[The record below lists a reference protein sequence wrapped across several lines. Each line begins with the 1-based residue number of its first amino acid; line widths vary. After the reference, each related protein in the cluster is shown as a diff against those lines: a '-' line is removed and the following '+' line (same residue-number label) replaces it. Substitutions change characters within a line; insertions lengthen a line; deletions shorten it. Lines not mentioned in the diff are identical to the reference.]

1 MFCLLHWFL
10 FPPSITNVPDRQLLN
25 QNQTTKLIQNQKA
38 TQDGEKAWT
47 LEYGKVGNKA
57 LSYQELAVQPWKNYQ
72 YLSSLDLKSLSYWLG
87 KTTYPT
93 AL

>member
-1 MFCLLHWFL
+1 MPSQRFDLKTWNSFPYCRAQISNALFITLVF

-25 QNQTTKLIQNQKA
+25 QNQTTKLKQNQKA

-57 LSYQELAVQPWKNYQ
+57 LSYQE
-72 YLSSLDLKSLSYWLG
+72 
-87 KTTYPT
+87 
-93 AL
+93 